1 MLILNS
7 KPIED
12 EVRIS
17 LLCNLEIHFRS
28 EKISEAV
35 RVDVSR
41 NRTRIHHCCHR
52 CDWLCSG
59 SSVPAG
65 PEINQ
70 FTPVG
75 RGRKQQRNGLVL
87 RE

>member
-1 MLILNS
+1 MKFGFRCYAISKYIL
-7 KPIED
+7 
-12 EVRIS
+12 EVT
-17 LLCNLEIHFRS
+17 
-28 EKISEAV
+28 KISEAV